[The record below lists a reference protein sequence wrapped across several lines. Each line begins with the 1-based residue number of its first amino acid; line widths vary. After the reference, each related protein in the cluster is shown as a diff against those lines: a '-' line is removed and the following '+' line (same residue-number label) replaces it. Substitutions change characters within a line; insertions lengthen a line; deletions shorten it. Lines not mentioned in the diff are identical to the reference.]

1 MPLLECGRIVSDPW
15 QKLADEAAL
24 PSGPCIVNLSRLQQ
38 DEAVRTAPH
47 LRLGVVLPVDQPA
60 EVLGPYL
67 DRLSLVAVNFPTFRD
82 GRGFTQARSLRERLA
97 FSGVIRAT
105 GNILPDQYAF
115 LLRCGITTVEMQDG
129 ADPAAWQKAADRFS
143 FAYQPSVLEEP
154 VLSGLRRTMLVGV
167 PRNTDPQFIG
177 GLRPSRDAYSTSGP
191 SPGDGTRPRTT

>member
-60 EVLGPYL
+60 EVLAPYL

-82 GRGFTQARSLRERLA
+82 GRGFSQARSLRERLA

-154 VLSGLRRTMLVGV
+154 ILSGLRRTMLVGV

-177 GLRPSRDAYSTSGP
+177 D
-191 SPGDGTRPRTT
+191 